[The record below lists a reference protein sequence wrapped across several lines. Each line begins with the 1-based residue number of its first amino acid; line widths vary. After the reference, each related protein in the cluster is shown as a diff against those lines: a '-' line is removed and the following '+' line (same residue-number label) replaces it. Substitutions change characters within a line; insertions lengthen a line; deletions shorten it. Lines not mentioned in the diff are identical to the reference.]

1 MEARQILDLFSHITE
16 SSFLEA
22 VNFKCNFLLTKI
34 KTPLILFGA
43 QDKATTL
50 CILYVLS
57 TCSYTYVLLV
67 LSVVVK

>member
-1 MEARQILDLFSHITE
+1 MEARQILDLFNHITE

-43 QDKATTL
+43 QEEATTL
-50 CILYVLS
+50 YICIRYMYIYI
-57 TCSYTYVLLV
+57 CSPGFECGC
-67 LSVVVK
+67 